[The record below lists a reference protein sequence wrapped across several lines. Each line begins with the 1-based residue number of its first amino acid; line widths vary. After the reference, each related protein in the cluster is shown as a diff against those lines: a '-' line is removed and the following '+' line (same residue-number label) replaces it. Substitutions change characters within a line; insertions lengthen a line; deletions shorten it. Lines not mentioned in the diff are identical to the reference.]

1 MKKTI
6 SIILALVLAVS
17 LSVPAFAV
25 DSTREVQ
32 LSYTHVYTPAA
43 PEYSV
48 TIPPSLNFV
57 KGNNNLAVKVSVDK
71 ALTTLDVLDYVV
83 EVTFEGTSYLI
94 NGGGG
99 AYGLSLFP
107 AGYSGNLSIADHA
120 NLAVKYGLYDTNGD
134 AASYPENLSNYSPAG
149 YANSFRAATA
159 GTFLAGFLLET
170 VVLNGAEETK
180 MIRFV
185 VDEAALNRM
194 IDDGYIQNNVK
205 YSGTI
210 TFGIKLIEI

>member
-57 KGNNNLAVKVSVDK
+57 KGNNNLTVSVSIDNK
-71 ALTTLDVLDYVV
+71 ALTLPEVRDYAV
-83 EVTFEGTSYLI
+83 EVTFEGTGYLMDG
-94 NGGGG
+94 NT
-99 AYGLSLFP
+99 YYLSLFP
-107 AGYSGNLSIADHA
+107 AGYSGNYNLLDHGHI
-120 NLAVKYGLYDTNGD
+120 AVKYGLYDSWGR
-134 AASYPENLSNYSPAG
+134 AVSYPENLGNYSPAG
-149 YANSFRAATA
+149 YATSFRAATA
-159 GTFLAGFLLET
+159 GVELAHLYLEDAWYEGPVST
-170 VVLNGAEETK
+170 Q
-180 MIRFV
+180 IRLV
-185 VDEAALNRM
+185 VDEAAIDRM

>member
-1 MKKTI
+1 MKKSI

-43 PEYSV
+43 PKYSV
-48 TIPPSLNFV
+48 TIPGTLNLN
-57 KGNNNLAVKVSVDK
+57 KGDNYLTVSVSVDNVVY
-71 ALTTLDVLDYVV
+71 TLPEVIDYSVA
-83 EVTFEGTSYLI
+83 VTFEGTGYQIDSNTY
-94 NGGGG
+94 
-99 AYGLSLFP
+99 YLSLFP
-107 AGYSGNLSIADHA
+107 AGYSGNYNILDQA
-120 NLAVKYGLYDTNGD
+120 NLAVKYGLYDSWGY
-134 AASYPENLSNYSPAG
+134 AVSYPENRGDYSPAG
-149 YANSFRAATA
+149 FATYFRAAEA
-159 GTFLAGFLLET
+159 
-170 VVLNGAEETK
+170 GAELAYLNLEDTWYDGGAISAQ
-180 MIRFV
+180 IRFV